1 MTSGSIRWQHT
12 GTKCDARIGEGQGT
26 AAQALASLGIGRQA
40 IRQQV
45 EQATARASSKPGT
58 GPPRT
63 TRSP

>member
-12 GTKCDARIGEGQGT
+12 GTKCDARIGGGQGT
-26 AAQALASLGIGRQA
+26 AAQALASLGISRQA

-58 GPPRT
+58 GPSRT
-63 TRSP
+63 TRSL